1 MRDVQHDAVD
11 VQLGLDETVPTTA
24 VETTGGVPDAG
35 RAGDDGWLRRTVRAV
50 APPLVAF
57 AVLFGG
63 WEWFVRARD
72 IKIIILP
79 APSDIGTELWNR
91 PGRWWDDAMVTGW
104 EALLGFLLAFV
115 VAIVLAVLIS
125 HSRVAERAL
134 MPVVTMVQVTPVIAL
149 AVPLVIW
156 LGFGPAPKILMA
168 ALITFVPLVVNAATG
183 FRAVAPTTLEV
194 LRSVHASRREIF
206 FTLRVPHSLPYL
218 FSATR
223 VCVGLALIGALVAEW
238 SGSSAGLGYRMIRAQ
253 NQLAITQVWAA
264 VAVLMIMGVVVTTLV
279 TLLERRVLRWHV
291 GHGS

>member
-1 MRDVQHDAVD
+1 MPDIHRDAVD
-11 VQLGLDETVPTTA
+11 MRLGLDDVGPSDAGPRWPATDDTA
-24 VETTGGVPDAG
+24 VDADG
-35 RAGDDGWLRRTVRAV
+35 RFRRVLRAV
-50 APPLVAF
+50 APPVVAF

-72 IKIIILP
+72 IKALILP
-79 APSDIGTELWNR
+79 APSDIAAELWSN
-91 PGRWWDDAMVTGW
+91 PGRWWDDALVTGW

-125 HSRVAERAL
+125 HSRTAERAL
-134 MPVVTMVQVTPVIAL
+134 LPVVTMVQVTPVIAL

-183 FRAVAPTTLEV
+183 FRAVDPATLEV

-206 FTLRVPHSLPYL
+206 WKLRVPHSLPYL

-238 SGSSAGLGYRMIRAQ
+238 SGSSQGLGYRMIRAQ

-264 VAVLMIMGVVVTTLV
+264 VAVLMIMGVVVTALV
-279 TLLERRVLRWHV
+279 TLVERRVLRWHA
-291 GHGS
+291 GST